1 MGSAVTIWPHANIGD
16 GCGSG
21 PWGRQL
27 NRAIHR
33 FVHTA
38 LVEWIGDVSSRRGR

>member
-1 MGSAVTIWPHANIGD
+1 MGSAVTIWLHANIGD